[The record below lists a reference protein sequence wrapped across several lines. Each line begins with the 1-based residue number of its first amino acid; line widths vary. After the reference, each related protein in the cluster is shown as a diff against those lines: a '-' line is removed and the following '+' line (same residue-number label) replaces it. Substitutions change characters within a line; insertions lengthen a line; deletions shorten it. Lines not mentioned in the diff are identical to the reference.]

1 MMEKIRTVIIAG
13 PTASGKTELAVLLA
27 SLHNGEIISADSMQV
42 YRRMD
47 IGTAKPSR
55 EEMGGVPHHMIDIAE
70 PDEAFTAARYA
81 SLALE
86 KIREIHERGKNPFV
100 AGGTGL
106 YIKALTG
113 GIFKGPEADPALRA
127 ELEREVEEHGSA
139 RLHERLKEVD
149 PEGAAAIHPNNRVR
163 VIRAF
168 EVFTLSN
175 KPISEFHREH
185 AFSEEPL
192 STLKVGLMLDRDAL
206 YARIDARVDAMM
218 DSGLLEETRGLIDA
232 GYSPSLK
239 PMGGLGYK
247 EMTACIEGRLDL
259 EEAVELLKRN
269 TRRYAKRQMT
279 WFGKDPGIRWFNPG
293 QKKDIIEVVKEYLN

>member
-1 MMEKIRTVIIAG
+1 MEKIKTIIIAG
-13 PTASGKTELAVLLA
+13 PTASGKTDLAVQLA
-27 SLHNGEIISADSMQV
+27 SLCNGEIISADSMQV

-47 IGTAKPSR
+47 IGTAKPTL
-55 EEMGGVPHHMIDIAE
+55 EERGGIPHHMIDIIE
-70 PDEAFTAARYA
+70 PGEEFSAARFA

-86 KIREIHERGKNPFV
+86 KIREMRERGKNPFV

-106 YIKALTG
+106 YIKTLTH

-127 ELEREVEEHGSA
+127 RLEREADEHGSA

-149 PEGAAAIHPNNRVR
+149 PAGAAAIHPNNRAR
-163 VIRAF
+163 VIRAL
-168 EVFTLSN
+168 EVYTLSK
-175 KPISEFHREH
+175 KPISEYHREH
-185 AFSEEPL
+185 AFSDEPL
-192 STLKVGLMLDRDAL
+192 QTLKIGLAVDREEL
-206 YARIDARVDAMM
+206 YGRINERVDRMM
-218 DSGLLEETRGLIDA
+218 ARGLLAETRGLLDA

-247 EMTACIEGRLDL
+247 EMTDCIEGRRTL
-259 EEAVELLKRN
+259 EEAVELLKMN

-293 QKKDIIEVVKEYLN
+293 QKKDIIEAVKEFLN

>member
-1 MMEKIRTVIIAG
+1 MEKIKTIIIAG
-13 PTASGKTELAVLLA
+13 PTASGKTDLAVQLA
-27 SLHNGEIISADSMQV
+27 SLCNGEIISADSMQV

-47 IGTAKPSR
+47 IGTAKPTL
-55 EEMGGVPHHMIDIAE
+55 EERGGIPHHMIDIIE
-70 PDEAFTAARYA
+70 PGEEFSAARFA

-86 KIREIHERGKNPFV
+86 KIRGMHERGKNPFV

-106 YIKALTG
+106 YIKTLTH

-127 ELEREVEEHGSA
+127 RLEREADEHGSA

-149 PEGAAAIHPNNRVR
+149 PAGAAAIHPNNRAR
-163 VIRAF
+163 VIRAI
-168 EVFTLSN
+168 EVYTLSK
-175 KPISEFHREH
+175 KPISEYHREH
-185 AFSEEPL
+185 AFSDEPL
-192 STLKVGLMLDRDAL
+192 QTLKIGLAVDREEL
-206 YARIDARVDAMM
+206 YGRINERVDRMM
-218 DSGLLEETRGLIDA
+218 ARGLLAETRGLLDA

-247 EMTACIEGRLDL
+247 EMTGCIEGRCALD
-259 EEAVELLKRN
+259 EAVELLKMN

-293 QKKDIIEVVKEYLN
+293 QKKDIIEAVKEFLN

>member
-1 MMEKIRTVIIAG
+1 MEKIKTIIIAG
-13 PTASGKTELAVLLA
+13 PTASGKTDLAVQLA
-27 SLHNGEIISADSMQV
+27 SLCNGEIISADSMQV

-47 IGTAKPSR
+47 IGTAKPTL
-55 EEMGGVPHHMIDIAE
+55 EERGGIPHHMIDIIE
-70 PDEAFTAARYA
+70 PGEEFSAARFA

-86 KIREIHERGKNPFV
+86 KIREMRERGKNPFV

-106 YIKALTG
+106 YIKTLTH

-127 ELEREVEEHGSA
+127 RLEREVDEHGSA

-149 PEGAAAIHPNNRVR
+149 PAGAAAIHPNNRAR
-163 VIRAF
+163 VMRAL
-168 EVFTLSN
+168 EVYALSK
-175 KPISEFHREH
+175 KPISEYHREH
-185 AFSEEPL
+185 AFSDEPL
-192 STLKVGLMLDRDAL
+192 QTLKIGLAVDREEL
-206 YARIDARVDAMM
+206 YGRINERVDRMM
-218 DSGLLEETRGLIDA
+218 ARGLLAETRGLLDA

-247 EMTACIEGRLDL
+247 EMTDCIEGRRTL
-259 EEAVELLKRN
+259 EEAVELLKMN

-293 QKKDIIEVVKEYLN
+293 QKKDIIEAVKEFLN

>member
-1 MMEKIRTVIIAG
+1 MEKIKTVIIAG
-13 PTASGKTELAVLLA
+13 PTASGKTELAVHLA
-27 SLHNGEIISADSMQV
+27 SLYNGEIISADSMQV

-47 IGTAKPSR
+47 IGTAKPTVA
-55 EEMGGVPHHMIDIAE
+55 EMDGIPHHMIDIAE
-70 PDEAFTAARYA
+70 PDEGFTAARYA

-86 KIREIHERGKNPFV
+86 KIREIHKRGKNPFV

-106 YIKALTG
+106 YIKALTR

-127 ELEREVEEHGSA
+127 ELEREAKEHGSA
-139 RLHERLKEVD
+139 YLHERLKAVD

-163 VIRAF
+163 VIRAL
-168 EVFTLSN
+168 EVFELSK

-192 STLKVGLMLDRDAL
+192 STLKIGLMLERDAL

-218 DSGLLEETRGLIDA
+218 ADGLLEETEKLLAA

-247 EMTACIEGRLDL
+247 EMVNYIEGRCSL

-293 QKKDIIEVVKEYLN
+293 QKKDIIEAVKEYLN